1 MKGIAKKIIIVFVIL
16 LLLVPIIVDVVKNKS
31 LKELEYSEY
40 NSALEDTARFGFA
53 LVYVGEENEKINKEI
68 KSIIS
73 EHLPSDYSV
82 NGYYMNAKDLKAEEL
97 TSLTQD
103 ASKKSA
109 YIFISNGEVIKTITE
124 KLDAKTLKKYVDEY
138 TVYTGDKLNGI
149 SEDMANYKVLKTAKA
164 YKKLVDDKKL
174 VTMAVFGRDSCFYCN
189 QFKPV
194 YNTVAEEYNLDIYYF
209 DSDSY
214 NKDEY
219 ASIMKMG
226 LMIPA
231 SCSDTQKEV
240 ELSQGFATPL
250 TLFTKNGKVIDCIS
264 GYVGKKEL
272 ISKLETVGM
281 IKSNK

>member
-1 MKGIAKKIIIVFVIL
+1 MKGIAKKIIIVLVVL
-16 LLLVPIIVDVVKNKS
+16 LLLVPIIVDVIKNKS
-31 LKELEYSEY
+31 IKEIKYAEY
-40 NSALEDTARFGFA
+40 NSVLEDTAKFGFA
-53 LVYVGEENEKINKEI
+53 LVYVGEEDENISKTI
-68 KSIIS
+68 KKTIDS
-73 EHLPSDYSV
+73 HLPSEYAV
-82 NGYYMNAKDLKAEEL
+82 NGYYMNAKDLSSEEL
-97 TSLTQD
+97 ASLTQD

-109 YIFISNGEVIKTITE
+109 YLFISNGEVIKTITD
-124 KLDAKTLKKYVDEY
+124 KLDSKTLNKYVDEY

-149 SEDMANYKVLKTAKA
+149 SEDMSHYKVLKTAKA

-194 YNTVAEEYNLDIYYF
+194 YNTVAEEYNLNIYYF

-214 NKDEY
+214 DKTEY

-240 ELSQGFATPL
+240 ELSQGFGTPL

-264 GYVGKKEL
+264 GYIGKKEL
-272 ISKLETVGM
+272 VSKLKTVGM

>member
-1 MKGIAKKIIIVFVIL
+1 MKSIAKKLIIVGVVIL
-16 LLLVPIIVDVVKNKS
+16 LLIPIIVDVVKNKS
-31 LKELEYSEY
+31 LKELKYSEY
-40 NSALEDTARFGFA
+40 NTVLEGTARFGFA
-53 LVYVGEENEKINKEI
+53 LVYVGEEDKDVNKTI
-68 KSIIS
+68 KSIIES
-73 EHLPSDYSV
+73 HTPSDYAVS
-82 NGYYMNAKDLKAEEL
+82 GYYMNSKDLKAEEL
-97 TSLTQD
+97 TALTGD
-103 ASKKSA
+103 AAKKSA
-109 YIFISNGEVIKTITE
+109 YIFISNGEVIKTITD
-124 KLDAKTLKKYVDEY
+124 KLDSKKLNKYVDEY
-138 TVYTGDKLNGI
+138 TVYTDDKLNGI
-149 SEDMANYKVLKTAKA
+149 SEELTNYKVLKSAKS
-164 YKKLVDDKKL
+164 YKKLVEDKKL

-194 YNTVAEEYNLDIYYF
+194 YNTVAEEYNLNIYYF

-214 NKDEY
+214 DKTEY

-240 ELSQGFATPL
+240 ELSSGFGTPL

-264 GYVGKKEL
+264 GYIGKKEL